1 MSEINKGAMALTE
14 LMDEVPGFSSLV
26 KDREEIKAEKDWGG
40 LRFYVSNGKSRINYK
55 IILNFYD
62 FYDIYINDELFANSG
77 NGDVVN
83 LFKWLTDRFNSTYCM
98 VCKNKMTP
106 KDLKEDPKV
115 CIKCWDDIGEEE

>member
-26 KDREEIKAEKDWGG
+26 KDRKEIKAEKDYGG
-40 LRFYVSNGKSRINYK
+40 LRFYVSNGKSRIDYK
-55 IILNFYD
+55 IILNFND
-62 FYDIYINDELFANSG
+62 FYDIYINEELFANSG

-83 LFKWLTDRFNSTYCM
+83 LFKWLTDRFTSTYCM
-98 VCKNKMTP
+98 LCKNKMTP

-115 CIKCWDDIGEEE
+115 CIKCWDIIGEEE

>member
-26 KDREEIKAEKDWGG
+26 KDRKEIKAEKDYGG
-40 LRFYVSNGKSRINYK
+40 LRFYVSNGKSRIDYK
-55 IILNFYD
+55 IILNFND

-83 LFKWLTDRFNSTYCM
+83 LFKWLTDRFTSTYCM
-98 VCKNKMTP
+98 LCKNKMTP

-115 CIKCWDDIGEEE
+115 CIKCWDSIGEEE

>member
-26 KDREEIKAEKDWGG
+26 KDRKEIKAEKDYGG

-55 IILNFYD
+55 IILNFND

-83 LFKWLTDRFNSTYCM
+83 LFKWLTDRFTSTYCIL
-98 VCKNKMTP
+98 CKNKMTP

-115 CIKCWDDIGEEE
+115 CIKCWDSIGEEE

>member
-26 KDREEIKAEKDWGG
+26 KDRKEIKAEKDYGG
-40 LRFYVSNGKSRINYK
+40 LRFYVSNGKSRIDYK
-55 IILNFYD
+55 IILNFND

-83 LFKWLTDRFNSTYCM
+83 LFKWLTDRFTSTYCM
-98 VCKNKMTP
+98 LCKNKMTP

-115 CIKCWDDIGEEE
+115 CIKCWDIIGEEE

>member
-26 KDREEIKAEKDWGG
+26 KDRKEIKAEKDYGG
-40 LRFYVSNGKSRINYK
+40 LRFYVSNGKSRIDYK
-55 IILNFYD
+55 IILNFND
-62 FYDIYINDELFANSG
+62 FYDIYINEELFANSG

-83 LFKWLTDRFNSTYCM
+83 LFKWLTDRFTSTYCM
-98 VCKNKMTP
+98 LCKNKMTP

-115 CIKCWDDIGEEE
+115 CIKCWDSIGEEE

>member
-26 KDREEIKAEKDWGG
+26 KDRKEIKAEKDYGG
-40 LRFYVSNGKSRINYK
+40 LRFYVSNGKSRIDYK
-55 IILNFYD
+55 IILNFND

-83 LFKWLTDRFNSTYCM
+83 LFKWLTDRFTSTYCM
-98 VCKNKMTP
+98 LCKNKMTP

-115 CIKCWDDIGEEE
+115 CINCWDTISEEE